1 MFTEYF
7 EIVKVI
13 KEEQLSRV
21 VKVQLIRNYY
31 DGPKE
36 VIVGFFFLLSG

>member
-13 KEEQLSRV
+13 KEERLSRV
-21 VKVQLIRNYY
+21 VMSLRNT
-31 DGPKE
+31 GKRR
-36 VIVGFFFLLSG
+36 